1 MSGLTPQSPS
11 LTIHP
16 VNDPFLA
23 DFILEGA
30 QGTPAPVTVTQNGGT
45 AVTFLTTAV
54 ERDTVL
60 ISIAGSDADVLDTYT
75 LTGQPTQGTA
85 TLEVIPAAALESQ
98 EYAAELPA
106 MGAAL
111 EAEFMAEGTLDSVTV
126 SMNWNETPDVVPAN
140 LSLSLIAPDGT
151 TTKLGGPQV
160 GTSTSGLHHH
170 DRIDQPCADLPA
182 GPRRAEY
189 SLGLR

>member
-85 TLEVIPAAALESQ
+85 TLEVTPAAALESQ

-106 MGAAL
+106 MG
-111 EAEFMAEGTLDSVTV
+111 S
-126 SMNWNETPDVVPAN
+126 
-140 LSLSLIAPDGT
+140 APDLSIYG
-151 TTKLGGPQV
+151 
-160 GTSTSGLHHH
+160 
-170 DRIDQPCADLPA
+170 
-182 GPRRAEY
+182 
-189 SLGLR
+189 